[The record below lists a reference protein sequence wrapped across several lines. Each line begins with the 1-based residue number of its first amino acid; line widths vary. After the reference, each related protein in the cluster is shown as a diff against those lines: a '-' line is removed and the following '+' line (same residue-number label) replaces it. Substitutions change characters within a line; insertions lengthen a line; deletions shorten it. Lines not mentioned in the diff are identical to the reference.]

1 MSLNSASVELTDGIK
16 TLGAVWDEARA
27 GWTDAIAEDF
37 EQRFWIPLQAQT
49 SDAVGAID
57 RLAVVLA
64 QVRRECT

>member
-37 EQRFWIPLQAQT
+37 EQRFWILFQAQT

>member
-1 MSLNSASVELTDGIK
+1 MSLNSASVELTDGMK
-16 TLGAVWDEARA
+16 TLGAVWDETRA
-27 GWTDAIAEDF
+27 VWDDAVAQDF
-37 EQRFWIPLQAQT
+37 EQRFWTPLQAQT